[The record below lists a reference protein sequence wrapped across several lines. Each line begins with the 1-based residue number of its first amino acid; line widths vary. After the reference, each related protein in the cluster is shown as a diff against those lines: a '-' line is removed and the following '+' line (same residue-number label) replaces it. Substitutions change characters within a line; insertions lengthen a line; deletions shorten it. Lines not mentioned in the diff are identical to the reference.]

1 MELPH
6 LRRVPLLCLVFKLRV
21 LVPLPPSPF
30 HHQPE
35 FPPQPI
41 LPILLMEG
49 ITPDSG
55 THPRDITD
63 IIPSGSEF
71 GEASDF
77 VMRKI
82 HRNRR
87 RNSLGTRTHV
97 VSHFLIDETPAV
109 QTAWKQ
115 GPVGCL
121 PGGLSSFSGV
131 AATIDTAWRT
141 SDFTH
146 HSQHTW

>member
-21 LVPLPPSPF
+21 LVPLPPSLF

-35 FPPQPI
+35 SPPQPT

-49 ITPDSG
+49 ITPDNG
-55 THPRDITD
+55 THPRDITN
-63 IIPSGSEF
+63 IIPSGSEI

-97 VSHFLIDETPAV
+97 VNRLLIDETPVV
-109 QTAWKQ
+109 QTMRKQ
-115 GPVGCL
+115 GPTRSL
-121 PGGLSSFSGV
+121 QGGLSSFSWV
-131 AATIDTAWRT
+131 VATIDMAWKT
-141 SDFTH
+141 FDVTY
-146 HSQHTW
+146 HSQHTR